1 MNLVINEILADP
13 HSSLGDANFDGT
25 VDTTDDEFV
34 EFVNN
39 SPGSIDLSGYSFGDA
54 LDVRHTFPFGT
65 IIEANCGLVVFG
77 GGVPSGSFGNSLVQ
91 VASSGKLGL
100 NDHGDIIY
108 LYDDSLLVVNTI
120 SYSEEGGDDQSITR
134 DPDIIGGKP
143 FVKHS
148 LAAGS
153 GGSLF
158 SPGTKID
165 GINFSGCS
173 N

>member
-1 MNLVINEILADP
+1 MNLVINEILSDP
-13 HSSLGDANFDGT
+13 HSSLGDANNDGI
-25 VDTTDDEFV
+25 VDSGEDEFV
-34 EFVNN
+34 ELVNN
-39 SPGSIDLSGYSFGDA
+39 SIVSIDLGGYSFGDA
-54 LDVRHTFPFGT
+54 LDVRHTFPSGT
-65 IIEANCGLVVFG
+65 IIEPNCGMVLFG
-77 GGVPSGSFGNSLVQ
+77 GGVPVGSFGKGLVQ
-91 VASSGKLGL
+91 VASSGNLGL
-100 NDHGDIIY
+100 NDRGDVVYI
-108 LYDDSLLVVNTI
+108 YDDSLVVVKNI

-148 LAAGS
+148 LATGS

-165 GINFSGCS
+165 GTNFPGCT

>member
-13 HSSLGDANFDGT
+13 HSTLGDANYDGT
-25 VDTTDDEFV
+25 VDTSEDEFV
-34 EFVNN
+34 ELVNN
-39 SPGSIDLSGYSFGDA
+39 SPGSMDLSGYSIGDA
-54 LDVRHTFPFGT
+54 LDVRHTFPSGT
-65 IIEANCGLVVFG
+65 IIEPNCGLVLFG

-100 NDHGDIIY
+100 NDHGDILY
-108 LYDDSLLVVNTI
+108 LYNDSSAVLKTI

-134 DPDIIGGKP
+134 DPDITGGKP

-148 LAAGS
+148 LATGS

-165 GINFSGCS
+165 GTNFPGCP